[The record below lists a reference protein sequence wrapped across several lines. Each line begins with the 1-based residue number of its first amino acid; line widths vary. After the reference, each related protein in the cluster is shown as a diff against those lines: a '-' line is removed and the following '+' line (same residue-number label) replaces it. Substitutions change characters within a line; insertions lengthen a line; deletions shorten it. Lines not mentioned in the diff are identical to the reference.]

1 MSKTWMETISGK
13 RVDLFSPDPSQID
26 IYDIAHQLSQINR
39 FNGATKVPYSVAQH
53 SLYVSMLV
61 PEHLQLDALLHDAHE
76 AYMGDIN
83 TPLKQYIHQESGVGW
98 VQSPIDAVS
107 CVLDQAIYIALE
119 LDPLDSFGHFE
130 IKRADMQA
138 MSDEKAFLKPNS
150 TSNWEEYGLPPPAG
164 KIDVVFTWR
173 EAKQA
178 FLDRFWRLMNERRSS
193 VQSHS

>member
-1 MSKTWMETISGK
+1 MSSKTWMETWSGK
-13 RVDLFSPDPSQID
+13 RVDLLNPDPSQID
-26 IYDIAHQLSQINR
+26 IRDIAHHLSILNR
-39 FNGATKVPYSVAQH
+39 FTGATKVPYSVAQH

-61 PEHLQLDALLHDAHE
+61 PEHLQLHALLHDAHE
-76 AYMGDIN
+76 AYVNDIN
-83 TPLKQYIHQESGVGW
+83 TPLKECLFEEFCGRFA
-98 VQSPIDAVS
+98 SPLDAVIWGI
-107 CVLDQAIYIALE
+107 DGAIDVAFGLG
-119 LDPLDSFGHFE
+119 PLSGIWINE

-164 KIDVVFTWR
+164 KIDVVMTWR

-178 FLDRFWRLMNERRSS
+178 FLDRFWRLYERTPS

>member
-1 MSKTWMETISGK
+1 MSSKTWMETWSGK
-13 RVDLFSPDPSQID
+13 RVDLLNPDPSQID
-26 IYDIAHQLSQINR
+26 IRDIAHHLSILNR
-39 FNGATKVPYSVAQH
+39 FTGATKVPYSVAQH

-61 PEHLQLDALLHDAHE
+61 PEHLQLHALLHDAHE
-76 AYMGDIN
+76 AYTNDIS
-83 TPLKQYIHQESGVGW
+83 TPLKECLYEEFCGRFAS
-98 VQSPIDAVS
+98 
-107 CVLDQAIYIALE
+107 
-119 LDPLDSFGHFE
+119 PLDSMIHSLDGVIGVAFGLGPLSGIWINE

-164 KIDVVFTWR
+164 KIDVVMTWR

-178 FLDRFWRLMNERRSS
+178 FLDRFWRLYERTPS